1 MEPHYVSD
9 TATLYRGDALAVL
22 QSLPSA
28 SVDALI
34 TDPPYSSGG
43 MVRGD
48 RATTNVHAKYVQS
61 DSVSGH
67 ALEAFTGDSRDQRAY
82 AYWCALWLGECLR
95 VCKTGA
101 IGALFTDWRQLPA
114 TTDALQAGGFVWRG
128 LVPWWK
134 PSARPQSGRFSA
146 QCEYV
151 VWGSSGAMPVD
162 YCKPALPG
170 FYQASPPR
178 EREHITEKPL
188 SVMRQLVKIVPE
200 GGTVLDPFAGS
211 GTTGV
216 AAILEHRKFIGIE
229 ITEHYA
235 DVAAARL
242 QIAETGR
249 DPRNQQGVLL

>member
-48 RATTNVHAKYVQS
+48 RATANVHAKYVQS

-95 VCKTGA
+95 VCRSGA
-101 IGALFTDWRQLPA
+101 IGALFADWRQLPV
-114 TTDALQAGGFVWRG
+114 TTDALQAGGFIWRG
-128 LVPWWK
+128 IVPWVK
-134 PSARPQSGRFSA
+134 PDPRPQLGRFAA

-151 VWGSSGAMPVD
+151 VWGSAGIMPLDRSV
-162 YCKPALPG
+162 PSLRG
-170 FYQASPPR
+170 FFQARSPR
-178 EREHITEKPL
+178 DREHITEKPL
-188 SVMRQLVKIVPE
+188 SVMRELLKIVPE

-249 DPRNQQGVLL
+249 DPRNQQEALL